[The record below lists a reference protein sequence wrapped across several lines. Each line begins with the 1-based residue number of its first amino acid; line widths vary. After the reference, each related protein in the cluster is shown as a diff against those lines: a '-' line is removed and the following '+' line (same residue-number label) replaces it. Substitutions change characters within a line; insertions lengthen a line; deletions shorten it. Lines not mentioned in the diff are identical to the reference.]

1 MYDNAYKVDSNDHAG
16 QTALTR
22 IKLQKVGEVVAT
34 YPSAEGQRT
43 IYALALPASVWLLL
57 DSRNDFEDWTTAI
70 YYSEGEWRSDKQ
82 EAKKQ
87 ALMIGATS

>member
-16 QTALTR
+16 QQAITR
-22 IKLQKVGEVVAT
+22 IKLKGVGEVVAT
-34 YPSAEGQRT
+34 YPSADGQRT
-43 IYALALPASVWLLL
+43 IYALAIPASVWLLL
-57 DSRNDFEDWTTAI
+57 DVRSDFDNWTTAI

-87 ALMIGATS
+87 ALMIGAGK